1 MLIAKSLFIGQ
12 IIKKTTLAV
21 IKKLMTAPITPP
33 ISISI
38 MRALYGG
45 KRQLSKVVQMPSIV

>member
-1 MLIAKSLFIGQ
+1 LFIGQ

-21 IKKLMTAPITPP
+21 IKKLMTAPATPP
-33 ISISI
+33 ISNSI

-45 KRQLSKVVQMPSIV
+45 KRQQSEVVQMPSIV